1 MLEHVGIL
9 LVALTALVWSA
20 DKFVFGASS
29 LARNLGVSPMI
40 IGLTIVAMGSSAPEM
55 MVAAAA
61 SLQGNPDT
69 AIGNA
74 IGSNITNIALVLGF
88 TVLVKPLVVSSS
100 TIKQELPLLLVLTL
114 LAYWMLSDDFFSFPE
129 GIALMVS
136 FFGFIAILLI
146 KALKQRKN
154 NTLDDPMIIE
164 AEQDLPEATST
175 TKSILWLLV
184 GITLLVLS
192 AHYLVD
198 SATFIAKAY
207 GISDLV
213 IGLTVI
219 AIGTSLP
226 ELAAS
231 IASILKKEDD
241 LAMGNI
247 VGSNI
252 FNILAVL
259 PFAGIIA
266 PGAINPEASL
276 RDAPVMLAIT
286 GLLFILCFSRK
297 SGYFRLTRA
306 KGALLLIC
314 FIAYQVLLFN
324 QTAIH

>member
-9 LVALTALVWSA
+9 LVALTVLVWSA
-20 DKFVFGASS
+20 DKFVLGASS
-29 LARNLGVSPMI
+29 LAKNLGVSPMI

-61 SLQGNPDT
+61 SIQGSPDT

-74 IGSNITNIALVLGF
+74 IGSNIINIALVLGF

-100 TIKQELPLLLVLTL
+100 TIKQELPLLLALTL
-114 LAYWMLSDDFFSFPE
+114 FAYWILSDDYFSFSE

-136 FFGFIAILLI
+136 FFCFISVLLI
-146 KALKQRKN
+146 KALRQRKN
-154 NTLDDPMIIE
+154 NAIDDPMIIE
-164 AEQDLPEATST
+164 AELEIPESTST
-175 TKSILWLLV
+175 INAIFWLV
-184 GITLLVLS
+184 CGISLLVLS
-192 AHYLVD
+192 AHFLVG
-198 SATFIAKAY
+198 SAVFIAKAY

-213 IGLTVI
+213 IGLTII

-252 FNILAVL
+252 FNLLAVL

-266 PGAINPEASL
+266 PGAVNPEASL
-276 RDAPVMLAIT
+276 RDTPVMLAVT
-286 GLLFILCFSRK
+286 ALLFILCFSRK
-297 SGYFRLTRA
+297 SGSFRLTRL
-306 KGALLLIC
+306 KGALLLLC
-314 FIAYQVLLFN
+314 FIAYQGLLFS
-324 QTAIH
+324 QTTIH

>member
-9 LVALTALVWSA
+9 LVALIALVWSA
-20 DKFVFGASS
+20 DKFVLGASS

-61 SLQGNPDT
+61 SFQGNPDT

-88 TVLVKPLVVSSS
+88 TVLIKPIVVSSS
-100 TIKQELPLLLVLTL
+100 TIKQELPLLLILTL
-114 LAYWMLSDDFFSFPE
+114 LAYWMLSDDLFSFSE
-129 GIALMVS
+129 GVVLIVCFVA
-136 FFGFIAILLI
+136 FISTLLI
-146 KALKQRKN
+146 KAMKQRKN
-154 NTLDDPMIIE
+154 NTLDDPLLIE
-164 AEQDLPEATST
+164 AEQELPEATST
-175 TKSILWLLV
+175 KKSVLWLIV

-192 AHYLVD
+192 AHFLVE
-198 SATFIAKAY
+198 SSIFIAKAY

-213 IGLTVI
+213 IGLTII

-259 PFAGIIA
+259 PFAAIIA
-266 PGAINPEASL
+266 PGAVNPEASL

-286 GLLFILCFSRK
+286 GLLFLLCFDRK
-297 SGYFRLTRA
+297 SGSFILTRP
-306 KGALLLIC
+306 KGALLLLC
-314 FIAYQVLLFN
+314 FIAYQILLFS
-324 QTAIH
+324 QITIH

>member
-9 LVALTALVWSA
+9 LVAFIVLVWSA
-20 DKFVFGASS
+20 DKFVLGASS

-61 SLQGNPDT
+61 SLQGTPDT

-74 IGSNITNIALVLGF
+74 IGSNITNIALVLGL
-88 TVLVKPLVVSSS
+88 TVLVKPLAVSSS
-100 TIKQELPLLLVLTL
+100 TIKQELPLLLILTI
-114 LAYWMLSDDFFSFPE
+114 LAYWILSDDFFSLSE
-129 GIALMVS
+129 GIALMIS
-136 FFGFIAILLI
+136 FLGFISILLI
-146 KALKQRKN
+146 KAIKQRKN
-154 NTLDDPMIIE
+154 SAVDDPMLIE
-164 AEQDLPEATST
+164 AEQELPEAIST
-175 TKSILWLLV
+175 VKSVFWLLA
-184 GITLLVLS
+184 GMGLLVLS
-192 AHYLVD
+192 AHFLVN

-213 IGLTVI
+213 IGLTII

-231 IASILKKEDD
+231 IASMMKKEDD

-266 PGAINPEASL
+266 PGAINPEASF
-276 RDAPVMLAIT
+276 RDAPVMMAIT

-306 KGALLLIC
+306 KGALLLLC
-314 FIAYQVLLFN
+314 FIAYQILLFN
-324 QTAIH
+324 QITIN

>member
-1 MLEHVGIL
+1 MFENVVIL
-9 LVALTALVWSA
+9 LIAFIALVWSA
-20 DKFVFGASS
+20 DKFVYGASS

-74 IGSNITNIALVLGF
+74 IGSNITNIALVLGI
-88 TVLVKPLVVSSS
+88 TVLVKPMIISSS
-100 TIKQELPLLLVLTL
+100 TIKQELPLLLL
-114 LAYWMLSDDFFSFPE
+114 LSILVYWIISDDFFSLSE
-129 GIALMVS
+129 GIALMIGFFS
-136 FFGFIAILLI
+136 FISILLI
-146 KALKQRKN
+146 KAIKQRKN
-154 NTLDDPMIIE
+154 NVIDDPMIIE
-164 AEQDLPEATST
+164 AEQELPEATST
-175 TKSILWLLV
+175 GKSIFWLLA
-184 GITLLVLS
+184 GISLLVLS
-192 AHYLVD
+192 AHFLVD
-198 SATFIAKAY
+198 SAIFIAKAY

-213 IGLTVI
+213 IGLTII

-231 IASILKKEDD
+231 IASLLKKEDD

-266 PGAINPEASL
+266 PGAINPDASF
-276 RDAPVMLAIT
+276 RDAPVMMAIT

-297 SGYFRLTRA
+297 SGYFRLTRL
-306 KGALLLIC
+306 KGALLLLC
-314 FIAYQVLLFN
+314 FIAYQVLLFS
-324 QTAIH
+324 QTAIN

>member
-1 MLEHVGIL
+1 MLAHVGIL
-9 LVALTALVWSA
+9 LVALIVLVWSA
-20 DKFVFGASS
+20 DKFVLGASS

-61 SLQGNPDT
+61 SLQGSPDT

-74 IGSNITNIALVLGF
+74 IGSNITNIALVLGISVF
-88 TVLVKPLVVSSS
+88 IKPLVVSSS
-100 TIKQELPLLLVLTL
+100 TIKQELPLLLIVSL
-114 LAYWMLSDDFFSFPE
+114 LAYGILYNNIFSFGE
-129 GIALMVS
+129 GIALMMG
-136 FFGFIAILLI
+136 FFVFIATLLI
-146 KALKQRKN
+146 RAIKQRKN
-154 NTLDDPMIIE
+154 NKVNDQMIIE
-164 AEQDLPEATST
+164 AEQGVPEKTST
-175 TKSILWLLV
+175 VKSVFWLIV
-184 GITLLVLS
+184 GITLLILS

-198 SATFIAKAY
+198 SAIFIAKAF

-213 IGLTVI
+213 IGLTII

-247 VGSNI
+247 VGSNL

-266 PGAINPEASL
+266 PGAINPDASS
-276 RDAPVMLAIT
+276 RDIPIMLAIT

-297 SGYFRLTRA
+297 SGCFRLTRI
-306 KGALLLIC
+306 KGALLLLC
-314 FIAYQVLLFN
+314 FGAYQVLLFSKI
-324 QTAIH
+324 AAS

>member
-1 MLEHVGIL
+1 MLEHVFIL
-9 LVALTALVWSA
+9 LVSLIVLVWSA
-20 DKFVFGASS
+20 DKFVLGASS

-88 TVLVKPLVVSSS
+88 TVLIKPLVVSSS
-100 TIKQELPLLLVLTL
+100 TIKQELPLLLILTI
-114 LAYWMLSDDFFSFPE
+114 LAYWMLSDNFFSFPE
-129 GIALMVS
+129 GLILMIG
-136 FFGFIAILLI
+136 FFTFISILLI

-154 NTLDDPMIIE
+154 NSLDDPMIIE
-164 AEQDLPEATST
+164 AEHEIPEETST
-175 TKSILWLLV
+175 IKSIFWLIIGISLLV
-184 GITLLVLS
+184 SS
-192 AHYLVD
+192 AHFLVD
-198 SATFIAKAY
+198 SAIFIAKAY

-219 AIGTSLP
+219 ALGTSLP

-231 IASILKKEDD
+231 IASVMKKEDD

-259 PFAGIIA
+259 PFAGLIA
-266 PGAINPEASL
+266 PGQINSEASF
-276 RDAPVMLAIT
+276 RDAPVMIAIT
-286 GLLFILCFSRK
+286 GLLFLLCFSRK

-306 KGALLLIC
+306 KGALLLVS
-314 FIAYQVLLFN
+314 FFAYQILLFS
-324 QTAIH
+324 QTTFS

>member
-1 MLEHVGIL
+1 MFEHVVIL
-9 LVALTALVWSA
+9 LIALAVLVWSA

-88 TVLVKPLVVSSS
+88 TVMVKPLVVSSS

-114 LAYWMLSDDFFSFPE
+114 LAYWILSDDFFSFPE
-129 GIALMVS
+129 GIALMIS

-146 KALKQRKN
+146 KAIKQRKEN
-154 NTLDDPMIIE
+154 INDPMVLE
-164 AEQDLPEATST
+164 AEQDVPEATST
-175 TKSILWLLV
+175 LKSIFWLIIGIVLLV
-184 GITLLVLS
+184 SS
-192 AHYLVD
+192 ANYLVD
-198 SATFIAKAY
+198 SAIFIAKAY

-213 IGLTVI
+213 IGLTII

-231 IASILKKEDD
+231 IASIIKKEDD

-266 PGAINPEASL
+266 PGAINPEASY

-297 SGYFRLTRA
+297 TGFFRLTRV
-306 KGALLLIC
+306 KGALLLLS
-314 FIAYQVLLFN
+314 FGAYQTLLFS
-324 QTAIH
+324 QTAIN

>member
-9 LVALTALVWSA
+9 LVALTVLVWSA
-20 DKFVFGASS
+20 DKFVLGASS
-29 LARNLGVSPMI
+29 LAKNLGVSPMI

-61 SLQGNPDT
+61 SIQGSPDT

-74 IGSNITNIALVLGF
+74 IGSNIINIALVLGF

-100 TIKQELPLLLVLTL
+100 TIKQELPLLLALTL
-114 LAYWMLSDDFFSFPE
+114 FAYWILSDDYFSFSE
-129 GIALMVS
+129 GITLMVS
-136 FFGFIAILLI
+136 FFCFISVLLI
-146 KALKQRKN
+146 KALRQRKN
-154 NTLDDPMIIE
+154 NAIDDPMIIE
-164 AEQDLPEATST
+164 AELEIPESTST
-175 TKSILWLLV
+175 INAIFWLV
-184 GITLLVLS
+184 CGISLLVLS
-192 AHYLVD
+192 AHFLVD
-198 SATFIAKAY
+198 SAVFIAKAY

-213 IGLTVI
+213 IGLTII

-252 FNILAVL
+252 FNLLAVL

-266 PGAINPEASL
+266 PGAVNPEASL
-276 RDAPVMLAIT
+276 RDTPVMLAVT
-286 GLLFILCFSRK
+286 GLLFILCFTRK
-297 SGYFRLTRA
+297 SGSFRLTRA
-306 KGALLLIC
+306 KGALLLLC
-314 FIAYQVLLFN
+314 FVAYQGLLFS
-324 QTAIH
+324 QTTIH

>member
-9 LVALTALVWSA
+9 LVALMALVWSA

-74 IGSNITNIALVLGF
+74 IGSNITNLALVLGF
-88 TVLVKPLVVSSS
+88 TVLIKPLVVSSS
-100 TIKQELPLLLVLTL
+100 TIKQELPLLLLLTL
-114 LAYWMLSDDFFSFPE
+114 LAYWMLSDDFFSFSE

-136 FFGFIAILLI
+136 FFGFISILLI

-175 TKSILWLLV
+175 KKSILSLLV

-192 AHYLVD
+192 AHFLVD

-231 IASILKKEDD
+231 VASILKKEDD

-266 PGAINPEASL
+266 PGSINPEASL

-306 KGALLLIC
+306 KGALLLTC
-314 FIAYQVLLFN
+314 FIAYQVLLFS
-324 QTAIH
+324 QTTIR